1 VAFAVI
7 SPLTVA
13 GAAPE
18 LLLSESTGFLSI
30 SGEITIT
37 MMESEPAQFG
47 LLWIRTPGDPSFGE
61 SRHIIVGCQRSADD
75 GEGDG
80 GTGCFAKPHMQIQ

>member
-18 LLLSESTGFLSI
+18 FLLSESTGFLSI
-30 SGEITIT
+30 SEKTLSRWW
-37 MMESEPAQFG
+37 EANQP
-47 LLWIRTPGDPSFGE
+47 DSF
-61 SRHIIVGCQRSADD
+61 
-75 GEGDG
+75 
-80 GTGCFAKPHMQIQ
+80 